1 MTLLPL
7 SLEIHCIPKLT
18 FLEKIL
24 KDDRI
29 AKMAKFITLYSVSM
43 TMVSTL
49 CTH

>member
-1 MTLLPL
+1 MTPLPL
-7 SLEIHCIPKLT
+7 SLEIHCTTKLT

-29 AKMAKFITLYSVSM
+29 AKMAKVIILYSVY
-43 TMVSTL
+43 TTTVSTL